1 MLGMDEWDMQTYTNA
16 EAIAVNQVIGDW
28 PVPPWFLFDCC

>member
-16 EAIAVNQVIGDW
+16 EAIAVNQVISD
-28 PVPPWFLFDCC
+28 